1 MSDQRYQTCPLVLRA
16 ESPGDAMNEILDQI
30 GVGAGDEIAADPEN
44 GIRYQELFGVAPDLV
59 IHYVEDDLTDDY
71 AVFVTSSPDTARQA
85 DELASV
91 FTDQLEHWTLDELAR
106 AIDDASDPRE
116 FAAALARAAL
126 GAPPVAHEAL
136 FRRFQ
141 AGLRHS
147 DPEVRNTAVFLT
159 SRIGWPEFRLDLAEI
174 AAGDESPALRE
185 RARTI
190 LQAYDAIGLGP
201 R

>member
-1 MSDQRYQTCPLVLRA
+1 
-16 ESPGDAMNEILDQI
+16 MNEILDQL
-30 GVGAGDEIAADPEN
+30 GVGAGEEIAADPEN
-44 GIRYQELFGVAPDLV
+44 GVRFQELFGVAPDLV
-59 IHYVEDDLTDDY
+59 IHYVEDDLTDDN
-71 AVFVTSSPDTARQA
+71 AVFVTSSPETAQLA
-85 DELASV
+85 DDLAAMFV
-91 FTDQLEHWTLDELAR
+91 DELEHWSLDELAR
-106 AIDDASDPRE
+106 AVDEASDPHE

-126 GAPPVAHEAL
+126 GAPPTAHEPL
-136 FRRFQ
+136 FRRFR

-190 LQAYDAIGLGP
+190 LQAYDAIRLGP